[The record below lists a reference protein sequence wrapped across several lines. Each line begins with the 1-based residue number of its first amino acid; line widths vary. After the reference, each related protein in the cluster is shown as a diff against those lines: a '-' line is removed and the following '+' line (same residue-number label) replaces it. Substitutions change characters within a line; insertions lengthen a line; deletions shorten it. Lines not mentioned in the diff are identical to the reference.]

1 MQREEAQ
8 KLYADTVRKLGWA
21 RLIAQVGIPSW
32 TMLGVLAL
40 YQFLSGGPQPRPELL
55 YPPPLLTHF
64 YGEHADSSG
73 SPMQQFVRAVHD
85 EKYEDVAKILR
96 DENLSQTPAGE
107 FLLTELS
114 MRSGQEV
121 PDKQVARALQNLH
134 RIDLIAEK
142 NVDQV
147 AYALEYRLYGEAVS
161 AEAKQYEKTMQQW
174 QRYSLLLGIF
184 SFMMTAAGMWALH
197 YLRQRRL
204 NLDAYMQ
211 RKYGITPENRQ

>member
-32 TMLGVLAL
+32 MLLAVLAL
-40 YQFLSGGPQPRPELL
+40 YQFLSGGPRIRPELL

-64 YGEHADSSG
+64 YGEHADRSG

-107 FLLTELS
+107 FLLTELA
-114 MRSGQEV
+114 MRSGQDV
-121 PDKQVARALQNLH
+121 PEKQVARALQNLH
-134 RIDLIAEK
+134 GIDLIAEK

-184 SFMMTAAGMWALH
+184 SLMMTAAGMWALH

-204 NLDAYMQ
+204 RLDAYMQ
-211 RKYGITPENRQ
+211 RKYGIAPENRQ

>member
-8 KLYADTVRKLGWA
+8 KLYAYTVRKLGWA

-32 TMLGVLAL
+32 MLLAVLAL
-40 YQFLSGGPQPRPELL
+40 YQFLSGGPHTRPELL

-107 FLLTELS
+107 FLLTELA

>member
-85 EKYEDVAKILR
+85 EKYGEVVKILR

-107 FLLTELS
+107 FLLTELA

-134 RIDLIAEK
+134 GIDLIAEK

-184 SFMMTAAGMWALH
+184 SLMMTAVGMWALH

-204 NLDAYMQ
+204 RLDAYMQ
-211 RKYGITPENRQ
+211 RKYGITPGNQQ

>member
-32 TMLGVLAL
+32 MLLAVLAL
-40 YQFLSGGPQPRPELL
+40 YQFLSGGPQISPELL
-55 YPPPLLTHF
+55 YPPPLLKHF
-64 YGEHADSSG
+64 YGEHADRSG

-107 FLLTELS
+107 FLLTELA
-114 MRSGQEV
+114 MRSGQDV
-121 PDKQVARALQNLH
+121 PEKQVARALQNLH
-134 RIDLIAEK
+134 GIDLIAEK

-184 SFMMTAAGMWALH
+184 SLMMTAAGMWALH

-204 NLDAYMQ
+204 RLDAYMQ
-211 RKYGITPENRQ
+211 RKYGIAPENRQ

>member
-1 MQREEAQ
+1 MQREEA
-8 KLYADTVRKLGWA
+8 LYADTVRKLGWA
-21 RLIAQVGIPSW
+21 RLIALTGIPPW
-32 TMLGVLAL
+32 TMLAVLAL
-40 YQFLSGGPQPRPELL
+40 YQSLYGGPQLRPELL

-64 YGEHADSSG
+64 YDEHADHPG

-85 EKYEDVAKILR
+85 EKYGEVVKILR

-107 FLLTELS
+107 FLLTELA

-134 RIDLIAEK
+134 GIDLIAEK
-142 NVDQV
+142 NIDQV

-184 SFMMTAAGMWALH
+184 SLMMTAAGMWGLH

>member
-107 FLLTELS
+107 FLLTELA
-114 MRSGQEV
+114 MRSGQDV
-121 PDKQVARALQNLH
+121 PEKQVARALQNLH
-134 RIDLIAEK
+134 GIDLIAEK

>member
-1 MQREEAQ
+1 MQREKAQ

-32 TMLGVLAL
+32 MLLAVLAL
-40 YQFLSGGPQPRPELL
+40 YQFLSGGPQTRPELL

-73 SPMQQFVRAVHD
+73 APMQQFVQAVHD

-107 FLLTELS
+107 FLLTELA
-114 MRSGQEV
+114 MRSGQDV
-121 PDKQVARALQNLH
+121 PEKQVARALQNLH
-134 RIDLIAEK
+134 GIDLIAEK

-184 SFMMTAAGMWALH
+184 SLMMTAAGMWGLH

>member
-1 MQREEAQ
+1 MQREEA
-8 KLYADTVRKLGWA
+8 LYADTVRKLGWA
-21 RLIAQVGIPSW
+21 RLIALTGIPSW
-32 TMLGVLAL
+32 MLLAVLAL

-64 YGEHADSSG
+64 YGEHADRSG

-107 FLLTELS
+107 FLLTELA

-134 RIDLIAEK
+134 GIDLIAEK

-184 SFMMTAAGMWALH
+184 SLMMTAVGMWALH

-204 NLDAYMQ
+204 RLDAYMQ
-211 RKYGITPENRQ
+211 RKYGITPGNQQ

>member
-85 EKYEDVAKILR
+85 EKYGDVAKILR

-107 FLLTELS
+107 FLLTELA

>member
-1 MQREEAQ
+1 MQREKAQ
-8 KLYADTVRKLGWA
+8 KLYADTVLKLGWA

-32 TMLGVLAL
+32 MLLAVLAL
-40 YQFLSGGPQPRPELL
+40 YQFLSGGPQTRPELL

-64 YGEHADSSG
+64 YGEHADRSG

-107 FLLTELS
+107 FLLTELA
-114 MRSGQEV
+114 MRSGQDV
-121 PDKQVARALQNLH
+121 PEKQVARALQNLH
-134 RIDLIAEK
+134 GIDLIAEK

-174 QRYSLLLGIF
+174 QRYSLLLGMF
-184 SFMMTAAGMWALH
+184 SLMMTAAGMWGLH

>member
-64 YGEHADSSG
+64 YGEHADRSG

-107 FLLTELS
+107 FLLTELA
-114 MRSGQEV
+114 MRSGQDV
-121 PDKQVARALQNLH
+121 PEKQVARALQNLH
-134 RIDLIAEK
+134 GIDLIAEK